1 MVDYLSTYLNLLQ
14 RGVTLCDTLAKIYE
28 PDITYDWASRTL
40 MQIGNMRMGM
50 ADRMINPK
58 LTDTHTSLVTG
69 IIDRY
74 IDGHWAD
81 YLEIP
86 KPDPAKR
93 ARVLELHEDLT
104 AVMNEMGAITNAL
117 YDERVASSKS

>member
-1 MVDYLSTYLNLLQ
+1 M
-14 RGVTLCDTLAKIYE
+14 
-28 PDITYDWASRTL
+28 
-40 MQIGNMRMGM
+40 
-50 ADRMINPK
+50 
-58 LTDTHTSLVTG
+58 VTG

-74 IDGHWAD
+74 IDSHWAD
-81 YLEIP
+81 YLEFP

-117 YDERVASSKS
+117 YDERMASSKS

>member
-1 MVDYLSTYLNLLQ
+1 MSLLPTYLSLLQ
-14 RGVTLCDTLAKIYE
+14 SGVILLDTLAKVYE
-28 PDITYDWASRTL
+28 PDMAIDWANRTL
-40 MQIGNMRMGM
+40 MQIGNMSMGM